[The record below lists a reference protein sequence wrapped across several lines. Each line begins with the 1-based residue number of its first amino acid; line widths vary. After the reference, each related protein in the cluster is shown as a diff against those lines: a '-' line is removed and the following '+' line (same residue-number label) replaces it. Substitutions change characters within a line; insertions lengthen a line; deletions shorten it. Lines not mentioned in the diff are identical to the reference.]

1 MSDKETKNNDHEA
14 ATATVPCCLKVI
26 EHEIHGAAELPA
38 LLARV
43 FTDGKIAG
51 IAWATDGTRS
61 VNALNPAS
69 PGQGPTLKVSSP
81 DGFDISQ
88 VYEARIWRVTNNN
101 GDDATLA
108 HEFRWANGVG
118 VVELTLTEDT
128 AEATSEGS
136 ESKPVSGW
144 FRKVSYLQHQSAE
157 GSDADSASEATS
169 AQTGESKENATTK
182 QMTAVEFIQAEDKY
196 GNTVVVDQLFTG
208 EWKYN
213 A

>member
-14 ATATVPCCLKVI
+14 ATATVPCCLKAI

-88 VYEARIWRVTNNN
+88 VYEARIWRVINNN

-118 VVELTLTEDT
+118 AVELTLTEDT

-144 FRKVSYLQHQSAE
+144 FRKVSYLQHQSVE
-157 GSDADSASEATS
+157 GSDADSSSEATS
-169 AQTGESKENATTK
+169 AQTGESKENTTTK

-208 EWKYN
+208 EWN
-213 A
+213 